1 MFRTLVTVVTLISVH
16 LLPLN
21 GLIGAKAANRI
32 ITEPSQA
39 QSSCHAC
46 ANGTLGVEANIYDQF
61 PTLRRN
67 SLVLPFS
74 PNRHSTF
81 YGAFV
86 NFVSTAIGHLTFKTT
101 DLELSGTMP
110 LVFMRSYSSDRSY
123 DSGLGQG

>member
-61 PTLRRN
+61 ATLRRN

-74 PNRHSTF
+74 PNRQSTF
-81 YGAFV
+81 YGAFAK
-86 NFVSTAIGHLTFKTT
+86 FVSTAIGHLTFKTT
-101 DLELSGTMP
+101 DRTFRRHATCFHAVLFQPPAL
-110 LVFMRSYSSDRSY
+110 
-123 DSGLGQG
+123 